1 MTRIESQREV
11 VKTDQETL
19 FNYLSDLNNFKE
31 LLPLDK
37 ISDWD
42 SSTTHCSFKVQ
53 GSYQIGLE
61 FDRSVPNSDIYL
73 KSSADSPFPFSLH
86 IDLKDQGAS
95 TETGLVCEAKI
106 NAFLK
111 MMVEKPLKNLFDFIA
126 ARMERKFSK

>member
-11 VKTDQETL
+11 VNTTQEEL
-19 FNYLSDLNNFKE
+19 FVYLSDLNNFRE

-42 SSTTHCSFKVQ
+42 ASETHCSFKIQ
-53 GSYQIGLE
+53 NAYKIGLV
-61 FDRSVPNSDIYL
+61 FDRSEPNSDIYL
-73 KSSADSPFPFSLH
+73 KSSEDSPFPFELH
-86 IDLKDQGAS
+86 IDLKEQGPT
-95 TETGLVCEAKI
+95 TEAGLVCEAKI

-126 ARMERKFSK
+126 QRMERKFSK